1 MKYLKELYNDIKPF
15 IKYFRFVFIL
25 LLFLMSSIFKLIPIT
40 IFNIDVNNM
49 TVEINCLLTLF
60 SYFMLSICCILL
72 YFKEI
77 KEQFISLFKM
87 KTKKKIIV
95 FDTAFRYWLIGLII
109 MLISNFI
116 IGQLGI
122 GSPNNDTAV
131 RNMLEA
137 SPIIAGLSVILIA
150 PFNEEVVFRM
160 AFRDI
165 IPNNLLYVLTSG
177 IIFGGLH
184 VIGSINTGYELLFLI
199 PYCSLGIA
207 FSKMYQDS
215 NNVFV
220 SYSIHF
226 IHNALTAFVTFLLA
240 GVVLW

>member
-1 MKYLKELYNDIKPF
+1 MKYLKDLYNDIKPF
-15 IKYFRFVFIL
+15 IKYFRFIFIF
-25 LLFLMSSIFKLIPIT
+25 LLFIMSSIFKLIPIT
-40 IFNIDVNNM
+40 IFNIDVNNI
-49 TVEINCLLTLF
+49 TVETNCLLTLF
-60 SYFMLSICCILL
+60 SYLMLSICCILL

-77 KEQFISLFKM
+77 KEQFISLIKM
-87 KTKKKIIV
+87 KTKKKIII

-165 IPNNLLYVLTSG
+165 IPNSLLYVLTSG

-220 SYSIHF
+220 SYSIHL